1 MVLEGIIDTYFIYP
15 LVNRTNEYNP
25 VNTITYAVVF
35 FLVTYLLYEKI
46 LKNRVNIDSKF
57 AVVFV
62 SFTIFA
68 SGMHVLEDMKIVSSI
83 LLVTPLIQVVMYASF
98 LVLLS
103 ASLVIQ
109 KLAKIEY
116 WKTLLFITSIPSVLI
131 VTLILSRAQNIAGL
145 FYIMLS
151 FAASTAILYFVH
163 KKFPKTLS
171 KENLMALSAHMLDAS
186 STFVSISFFG
196 YKEQHFL
203 PTALIQLFGPAVMF
217 PLKLLVIG
225 FVLYSFD
232 REIKNKD
239 MRTFFKIIV
248 LVLGLAPG
256 LRDTLRLSVP
266 A

>member
-1 MVLEGIIDTYFIYP
+1 MVLEEIINTYFVYP
-15 LVNRTNEYNP
+15 LVNRTDEYNP
-25 VNTITYAVVF
+25 VNTVTYAAIF

-46 LKNRVNIDSKF
+46 LKNRVKIDSKF
-57 AVVFV
+57 AAVFV

-68 SGMHVLEDMKIVSSI
+68 SSMHVLDDMKIVSSI

-103 ASLVIQ
+103 ASLAIQ
-109 KLAKIEY
+109 KLTKIEY
-116 WKTLLFITSIPSVLI
+116 WKTLLFVTSAPSVLI
-131 VTLILSRAQNIAGL
+131 IAFILSRAQNIAGL
-145 FYIMLS
+145 FYITLS
-151 FAASTAILYFVH
+151 FAASAAILYFAH
-163 KKFPKTLS
+163 KKFPRALS
-171 KENLMALSAHMLDAS
+171 KENLAVLSAHMLDAS
-186 STFVSISFFG
+186 STFVSIAFFG

-203 PTALIQLFGPAVMF
+203 PTALIQTFGPAVMF

-232 REIKNKD
+232 REIKNREL
-239 MRTFFKIIV
+239 RTFFKIIV

-256 LRDTLRLSVP
+256 LRDTLRLAVP